1 MIVCFDPYLA
11 GISGNM
17 VVGALLSLNENNK
30 EKIKELAKNISPKLK
45 IKIEKIRKNGFI
57 AIYVETY
64 ENERL
69 SPKEMEECLKKLN
82 LS

>member
-30 EKIKELAKNISPKLK
+30 EKIVKSALMITLKRKSVIIHKINIIVVLIS
-45 IKIEKIRKNGFI
+45 
-57 AIYVETY
+57 
-64 ENERL
+64 
-69 SPKEMEECLKKLN
+69 
-82 LS
+82 